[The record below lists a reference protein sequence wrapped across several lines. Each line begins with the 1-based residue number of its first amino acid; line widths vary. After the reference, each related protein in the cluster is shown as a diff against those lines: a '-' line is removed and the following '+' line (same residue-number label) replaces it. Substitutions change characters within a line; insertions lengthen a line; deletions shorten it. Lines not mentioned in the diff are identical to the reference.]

1 MTDSEKS
8 TENNT
13 ETKTDNKPLTEEEIK
28 KLKEDR
34 QKMEEQA
41 KEVIQ
46 DFLKENGNAVID
58 ATIQYTKQCGLGAL
72 FITLTSGSNEAD
84 IEYFK
89 VEDLD
94 GGFKKKIL
102 ENPNKESSVFYAI
115 KLSHYSYIFE
125 RNLGEKVEEYVF

>member
-1 MTDSEKS
+1 M
-8 TENNT
+8 TENKKK
-13 ETKTDNKPLTEEEIK
+13 EEKPLTEEEIK
-28 KLKEDR
+28 KLKEER
-34 QKMEEQA
+34 QKMEEAA

-46 DFLKENGNAVID
+46 AFLNENGKAVIE
-58 ATIQYTKQCGLGAL
+58 ASIQYTKECGLGAL
-72 FITLTSGSNEAD
+72 FITLTPNSSEAD

-89 VEDLD
+89 VDDLD

-102 ENPNKESSVFYAI
+102 ENPNKETSVFYAV

>member
-1 MTDSEKS
+1 MTDTEKD
-8 TENNT
+8 T
-13 ETKTDNKPLTEEEIK
+13 ETKTNDKPLSEDEIK
-28 KLKEDR
+28 KLKEER
-34 QKMEEQA
+34 QKMEEKA

-46 DFLKENGNAVID
+46 DFLKENGNGVLE
-58 ATIQYTKQCGLGAL
+58 ATIQYTKQCGMGAL
-72 FITLTSGSNEAD
+72 FITLTPGSNEAD

-102 ENPNKESSVFYAI
+102 DNPNKESSVFYAI

-125 RNLGEKVEEYVF
+125 RNLDEKVEDYVM